1 MDQVFEKIAR
11 LNEIGIALSAATDVN
26 VLCDEILAGAME
38 LTDCDGG
45 SLYMMSEDRT
55 VLEFV
60 IVWTHSLGIHM
71 GGSSGVEITMPPVP
85 LMVDGKPNKNNVVSS
100 AVHDDVTIMIP
111 DVYHAEGFDFSGA
124 RKFDEQTGYRSQSFL
139 TIPLKNHYNDII
151 GVLQLINAKDLSS
164 GETREFTEADR
175 QLAESL
181 ASQAA
186 VAITNNKLIEEQREL
201 FQSFI
206 KLMANAI
213 DAKSPYTG
221 GHCTRVPEITLML
234 ARAACDS
241 SDERFKDFSLSEKQ
255 WEELSIAGWLHD
267 CGKVTTPEYV
277 VDKATKLETIYDRIH
292 EVRTRFEVLK
302 RDAEI
307 ECWKNIAAGKNRDE
321 QLEVLNKRCQ
331 QIDDDFAFVAECN
344 VGGEFMADEKIER
357 LNTIAQQTWKR
368 TLDDE
373 LGISWEESNRKNRGN
388 KGVEDGKD
396 KQSLPVEENLLC
408 DKPEHLI
415 TRHEVDKMP
424 IDNQW
429 GFKVDTPEYKYNR
442 GELYNLSVKK
452 GTLSE
457 EERYMIN
464 GHMIQTI
471 IMLNNLPYPK
481 HLRGVPLIA
490 GSHHETMDG
499 KGYPKKLVMTEQPL
513 TARIMVIA
521 DIFEAL
527 TAADRPYKQP
537 KSLSE
542 SLRILSFMRND
553 NHIDP
558 DLFDLFLSSGVY
570 LRYAKEYLSPEQVD
584 EVDINDYLSS

>member
-1 MDQVFEKIAR
+1 MDQVFKKIAR
-11 LNEIGIALSAATDVN
+11 LNEIGIALSAAADVN

-164 GETREFTEADR
+164 GDTREFTEADR

-241 SDERFKDFSLSEKQ
+241 SDEKFKDFSLSKKQ

-292 EVRTRFEVLK
+292 EVRTR
-302 RDAEI
+302 
-307 ECWKNIAAGKNRDE
+307 
-321 QLEVLNKRCQ
+321 
-331 QIDDDFAFVAECN
+331 
-344 VGGEFMADEKIER
+344 
-357 LNTIAQQTWKR
+357 
-368 TLDDE
+368 
-373 LGISWEESNRKNRGN
+373 
-388 KGVEDGKD
+388 
-396 KQSLPVEENLLC
+396 
-408 DKPEHLI
+408 
-415 TRHEVDKMP
+415 
-424 IDNQW
+424 
-429 GFKVDTPEYKYNR
+429 
-442 GELYNLSVKK
+442 
-452 GTLSE
+452 
-457 EERYMIN
+457 
-464 GHMIQTI
+464 
-471 IMLNNLPYPK
+471 
-481 HLRGVPLIA
+481 
-490 GSHHETMDG
+490 
-499 KGYPKKLVMTEQPL
+499 
-513 TARIMVIA
+513 
-521 DIFEAL
+521 
-527 TAADRPYKQP
+527 
-537 KSLSE
+537 
-542 SLRILSFMRND
+542 
-553 NHIDP
+553 
-558 DLFDLFLSSGVY
+558 
-570 LRYAKEYLSPEQVD
+570 
-584 EVDINDYLSS
+584 